1 MPGCMRMHIYITD
14 SGSTATEEHRCCGAE
29 EMPENENSAHYF
41 NSCSLNPCVANS
53 QDFHIN
59 GMLNIYVL
67 RLSPFLLELGRAP
80 QAIHLFPAR
89 TEMQNA
95 LRVQSR
101 KFQGLALTCEAL
113 PGLFVYASTA
123 QTMYSGLIIALM
135 AQSWHELRIRP
146 QFVTKV
152 QAGFSQEKLGRL
164 DEFVEIGK
172 SLVKHMG
179 LYGLQICQFSLSHG
193 LPGLAQTL
201 DKNSENVAIA
211 TTLAP
216 SRSLALPVHI
226 GHTLPW
232 LLDHTH
238 CAVQLSCELKTL
250 LCPARRIYHTGSVSF
265 IRAPTSLLRT
275 HLSQTLWPVPPLY
288 FTPSGSISIACT
300 PLCPRIKATIVPLL
314 DQSPTFRQ
322 GPLFYV
328 ASSVIP
334 HIPSNSSVSPSSTVI
349 FRRFTRLHAFNQ

>member
-1 MPGCMRMHIYITD
+1 MYAHAYLH
-14 SGSTATEEHRCCGAE
+14 HRLRIHSDRRA
-29 EMPENENSAHYF
+29 P
-41 NSCSLNPCVANS
+41 
-53 QDFHIN
+53 
-59 GMLNIYVL
+59 VL
-67 RLSPFLLELGRAP
+67 WCRREARKRKLCALLSPFLLELGRAP
-80 QAIHLFPAR
+80 QAIHPKTRTGADVQMICNTSMGLVANPFQVFPAR

-250 LCPARRIYHTGSVSF
+250 LCPARRSSSDWSNLPYRLRVFYTRSDFPPTHTFISNSV
-265 IRAPTSLLRT
+265 
-275 HLSQTLWPVPPLY
+275 
-288 FTPSGSISIACT
+288 ACT
-300 PLCPRIKATIVPLL
+300 STLLHPLGIHLHRLHPALPRIKATIVPLL

>member
-1 MPGCMRMHIYITD
+1 MG
-14 SGSTATEEHRCCGAE
+14 
-29 EMPENENSAHYF
+29 
-41 NSCSLNPCVANS
+41 LVAN
-53 QDFHIN
+53 
-59 GMLNIYVL
+59 
-67 RLSPFLLELGRAP
+67 PF
-80 QAIHLFPAR
+80 QVFPAR

-101 KFQGLALTCEAL
+101 KYQGLALTCEAL

-123 QTMYSGLIIALM
+123 QTMYSGLITALM
-135 AQSWHELRIRP
+135 AQLWHELRIRP

-250 LCPARRIYHTGSVSF
+250 LCPARRSSSDWSKYTPLFFLIQAFQPWVRAYSTSIYIYIYSLPYRLRVFYTRSDFPPTHTFISNSV
-265 IRAPTSLLRT
+265 
-275 HLSQTLWPVPPLY
+275 
-288 FTPSGSISIACT
+288 ACT
-300 PLCPRIKATIVPLL
+300 STLLHPLGIHLHRLHPALPRIKATIVPLL

-322 GPLFYV
+322 SSLFYV